1 MNEILS
7 LKILNHCT
15 NISLKNKLHLKTA
28 LPINK
33 IITKLSILFIGS
45 ATETYLW
52 VKVDVDGNGS
62 IDFTEFLTMMQ
73 EKVKE
78 NEDSEDIREAFRVF
92 DRNGD
97 G

>member
-1 MNEILS
+1 MSNLLLVLL
-7 LKILNHCT
+7 LKI
-15 NISLKNKLHLKTA
+15 
-28 LPINK
+28 
-33 IITKLSILFIGS
+33 FI
-45 ATETYLW
+45 W

>member
-1 MNEILS
+1 MKTASSIHKIV
-7 LKILNHCT
+7 LKIVRFVLLVLP
-15 NISLKNKLHLKTA
+15 LKLVC
-28 LPINK
+28 
-33 IITKLSILFIGS
+33 
-45 ATETYLW
+45 

-97 G
+97 GYADTRV

>member
-1 MNEILS
+1 MRSLGQNPTEAELQDMINEVQNLNRPSAFKSFFFLLVHQSS
-7 LKILNHCT
+7 LRR
-15 NISLKNKLHLKTA
+15 
-28 LPINK
+28 
-33 IITKLSILFIGS
+33 
-45 ATETYLW
+45 
-52 VKVDVDGNGS
+52 VQVDEDGNGS
-62 IDFTEFLTMMQ
+62 IDFSEFLHMMQ

>member
-1 MNEILS
+1 M
-7 LKILNHCT
+7 
-15 NISLKNKLHLKTA
+15 
-28 LPINK
+28 
-33 IITKLSILFIGS
+33 
-45 ATETYLW
+45 
-52 VKVDVDGNGS
+52 KVDVDGNGS

-97 G
+97 GYADTRVEQF

>member
-1 MNEILS
+1 MSNLLLVLL
-7 LKILNHCT
+7 LKIL
-15 NISLKNKLHLKTA
+15 I
-28 LPINK
+28 
-33 IITKLSILFIGS
+33 
-45 ATETYLW
+45 W

>member
-1 MNEILS
+1 MSNLLLVLL
-7 LKILNHCT
+7 LKILIC
-15 NISLKNKLHLKTA
+15 I
-28 LPINK
+28 
-33 IITKLSILFIGS
+33 
-45 ATETYLW
+45 W